1 MKSPQLAH
9 IAEGVLSHHEWWNGD
24 GYPHGLSGDNIPT
37 TSRIISIADA
47 YDVMISGR
55 TYKKAITKKE
65 AIKELKRCSE
75 TQFEPKLV
83 DIFINILLEGK

>member
-1 MKSPQLAH
+1 LKSPQLAH

-24 GYPHGLSGDNIPT
+24 GYPHELSAHNIPT
-37 TSRIISIADA
+37 TTRIISIADS
-47 YDVMISGR
+47 YDVTIIGR